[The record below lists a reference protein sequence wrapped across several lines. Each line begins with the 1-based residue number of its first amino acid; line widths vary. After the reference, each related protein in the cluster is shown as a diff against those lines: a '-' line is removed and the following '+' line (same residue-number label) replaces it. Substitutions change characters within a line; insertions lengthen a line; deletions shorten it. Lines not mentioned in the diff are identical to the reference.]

1 MFLLVNS
8 VPESFMNNW
17 KKISDK
23 ILLGMEIIQA
33 KQKLSNFQFSPR
45 VYLVK
50 KKKEKARVG

>member
-1 MFLLVNS
+1 
-8 VPESFMNNW
+8 MNNW